1 MITTKDKIKLKKP
14 MGVFTNVGEVCDVV
28 GINEEGIISFK
39 FGPGHMGCMSHN
51 ELEKYFEV
59 IPKKSWSEWATKE
72 KYVTFPNGEMK
83 LIQFSYR
90 SDGKGVQVRH
100 GDFRAESS
108 CSPCDDFDLGK
119 GINIAFLRLAKKL
132 IAKHIDE
139 KIKREY

>member
-14 MGVFTNVGEVCDVV
+14 MGVFTNVGEECDVV
-28 GINEEGIISFK
+28 GVNEEGIISFK
-39 FGPGHMGCMSHN
+39 FGPGHMGCMSYD

-59 IPKKSWSEWATKE
+59 IQKKSWSEWVTKE

-90 SDGKGVQVRH
+90 SDGKSVQVRH
-100 GDFRAESS
+100 GNFRTKSS
-108 CSPCDDFDLGK
+108 CSPCDDFNLNK
-119 GINIAFLRLAKKL
+119 GIRIAFLRLAKKL